1 MEKLNIFRI
10 IDGYFDRNFKPQN
23 FLGPIF
29 VMHLI
34 GCDLPGHVVEAN
46 TVRCPQ
52 QTTRIFITGVKAD
65 PFRIRFAQTKPRMSG
80 Y

>member
-1 MEKLNIFRI
+1 MKKLNIFRI
-10 IDGYFDRNFKPQN
+10 IDGYFGRNSNPQN
-23 FLGPIF
+23 CLGSIL

-34 GCDLPGHVVEAN
+34 GCDLPGHVVEAD

-52 QTTRIFITGVKAD
+52 QTTCIFITGVKTD